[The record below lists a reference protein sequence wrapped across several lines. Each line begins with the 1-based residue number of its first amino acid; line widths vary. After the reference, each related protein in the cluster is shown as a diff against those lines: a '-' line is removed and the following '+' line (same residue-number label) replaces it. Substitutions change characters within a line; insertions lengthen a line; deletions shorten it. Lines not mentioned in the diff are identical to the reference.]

1 MQSDLN
7 PDQASTPRPA
17 GLQRRQISRQK
28 RQDENYLRGASRTR
42 AYSKERKKRRL
53 WDPPGSDS
61 ASRRERKD
69 TGTATSAPHPVE
81 SHDTATNLARPTM
94 RQRDK
99 CTRRPSRA
107 QPASTWVDLTRSAHA
122 HALIGH
128 WSGRRPAPPESNAHT
143 HRDAGQ
149 HPHHPREID
158 HSVYSRLGAR
168 GSGLGSFEIHLESR
182 GILAIRDSRA
192 AGASASARTG
202 GGTQKARPRR
212 ACARA
217 E

>member
-1 MQSDLN
+1 M
-7 PDQASTPRPA
+7 
-17 GLQRRQISRQK
+17 
-28 RQDENYLRGASRTR
+28 R

-81 SHDTATNLARPTM
+81 SRDTATNLARPTM
-94 RQRDK
+94 RQRDNS
-99 CTRRPSRA
+99 TRRPSRA

-149 HPHHPREID
+149 HPHHTREID

-168 GSGLGSFEIHLESR
+168 GSDLLRFISNLGGSSQF
-182 GILAIRDSRA
+182 AIRAQQAPAPAREA
-192 AGASASARTG
+192 AAAPR
-202 GGTQKARPRR
+202 KARPRR